1 VTEQMVKVQMPDGQ
15 DLIRMLSQQGG
26 TSATKTRVLFVDE
39 EMYGPVEFPKS
50 FILGKGQ
57 VLKLAAYGRVQV
69 SATTID
75 TLHCTKEIDEEL
87 YGEYKQDP
95 PTTDID
101 FTDDPLA
108 GGIDPDIAR
117 SLEIP
122 ISALGRKSEP
132 ERPETKCPNPAGARD
147 DRISSKFL

>member
-1 VTEQMVKVQMPDGQ
+1 MVKVPLPLRQ
-15 DLIRMLSQQGG
+15 DVMRMLAQQGG

-87 YGEYKQDP
+87 YDEYKQDP
-95 PTTDID
+95 PTTDVD
-101 FTDDPLA
+101 FTNDPLA
-108 GGIDPDIAR
+108 GGISPDISR

-122 ISALGRKSEP
+122 ISALGGKPESEQQ
-132 ERPETKCPNPAGARD
+132 RLETKCPNPAGARSD
-147 DRISSKFL
+147 HISTKFL

>member
-1 VTEQMVKVQMPDGQ
+1 MVKIPMPVGQ
-15 DLIRMLSQQGG
+15 DLMRMLAQQGG
-26 TSATKTRVLFVDE
+26 TPASKTRVLFVDE
-39 EMYGPVEFPKS
+39 EMYGPMEFPKS

-57 VLKLAAYGRVQV
+57 ILKLAAYGRVQV
-69 SATTID
+69 SAATID

-87 YGEYKQDP
+87 YDEYKQDP

-101 FTDDPLA
+101 FTNDPLA
-108 GGIDPDIAR
+108 GGISPDISR

-122 ISALGRKSEP
+122 INALGGKSES
-132 ERPETKCPNPAGARD
+132 ERPEIKCPNPAGARD